1 MRAPLACI
9 CALSVAR
16 VDGFLPAAVKAGS
29 SGLLSSTSTAPSSQ
43 HNLAQLA
50 VPATSLHRTNRARS
64 RVLHVTVVDKELD
77 EAFVE
82 SMNDVCTKV

>member
-1 MRAPLACI
+1 MKSVCSVLLLHIASFIATEAFISSAHTYNTRRPAP
-9 CALSVAR
+9 
-16 VDGFLPAAVKAGS
+16 AVC
-29 SGLLSSTSTAPSSQ
+29 
-43 HNLAQLA
+43 
-50 VPATSLHRTNRARS
+50 LHKTHRARS

>member
-1 MRAPLACI
+1 MKAPLACI

-16 VDGFLPAAVKAGS
+16 VDGFLPAALKAGS
-29 SGLLSSTSTAPSSQ
+29 SGLLSSISAASSNQ
-43 HNLAQLA
+43 KLAQL
-50 VPATSLHRTNRARS
+50 VMPAISLHGTNRARS